1 MHREISQSD
10 KAFQSESRTSLYLL
24 TVILGFLIGWDIL
37 PWVSSR
43 IELWTGLAIPSFPN
57 EVRGFRIA
65 LIAAILGGARVL
77 YGSLDSL
84 LQGRMGADL
93 ALAIACIAAILIRE
107 PLVAAEVVFIGLVG
121 ECLEG
126 ITFDRTQ
133 KALRGMLELFPRRCW
148 RLDASGNEE
157 RILVGDLK
165 VGDTVRV
172 KPGARI
178 PADGLIIDGTSEVNT
193 AALTGE
199 SIPHLKTSGDTILA
213 GCLNG
218 LGALTFTV
226 LKVGNDTAAGRVFDL
241 TVKALA
247 SKNKIERT
255 ADRLARWFLPVVLGL
270 AAITFLAFLIVSQL
284 GWFRNPELPKPG
296 FYTSLRA
303 ALYPALSILVVACP
317 CALILATP
325 AAMIAAMGRL
335 AGTGILIKG
344 GNSLEQLAQI
354 NAFAFDKTG
363 TLTEG
368 RLELGQTWFAED
380 GFNADEALRLV
391 ASVEQSSEHP
401 LAKLLVHSAKSK
413 GLALSQA
420 IDFKALPGFGIEA
433 FIDGKSILVGTPR
446 LFLERNIFIPES
458 VDDEI
463 KSFETTGQTV
473 MVASIDGKVQALFG
487 ARDRIRPEAAGVISK
502 LREMGIERIALLS
515 GDRSIVADQVAKY
528 LGIDECHGGLL
539 PADKEKIIAEM
550 SSTHR
555 VAMVGDGINDAPALA
570 RSNVGLAVGGPS
582 GIEVVA
588 ESGDVVL
595 LGDPLRSL
603 PLLIGLSRAT
613 LQTINQNIL
622 YFAFGVNIVGIV
634 ITGWLWPLFA
644 PTDWM
649 EQSPLFAVVYH
660 QFGSFA
666 VLLNSMRLLWYQ
678 RESNLSASNS
688 FAKFTDKVGAF
699 VDRLLDIDEH
709 FDFIFH
715 NWQKVFAA
723 TVATLLL
730 IWLSFGFTQIQSNE
744 IGLVQRM
751 GRLLDDQLEP
761 GLHWRLPIPFEKV
774 TRIQPSKVR
783 TIEIGFRTL
792 SNGKVTSESGAWN
805 SRHESEGFYRVPD
818 ESVMITGDGN
828 LMEIQGSIRYAI
840 TDPRKFLF
848 NCNDVEAIL
857 RANTESILRELVG
870 SKSLGALLT
879 EDRGKFQ
886 FQATNLLETRITN
899 LDASVMGIRL
909 EGLSLHDLHPPQE
922 VVRSYYAVTQAMEM
936 RDRKI
941 NDALGAVLIKLA
953 DEQGRALLKER
964 LAQAFKDE
972 VIDKTKAQAD
982 VTLAL
987 LSSRVG
993 PSAYDDFLL
1002 ITSSLIEV
1010 LEGRKPD
1017 EVARITLEQLK
1028 ARRDSWKALADF
1040 RRFWNAISSA
1050 LAGRDKIILD
1060 SDKPVK
1066 SNLWLMPSDFFRMPG
1081 FFSAPVDRQKPAP
1094 KSNDGGLSQ

>member
-24 TVILGFLIGWDIL
+24 TIILGFLIGWDIL

-43 IELWTGLAIPSFPN
+43 IELLTGLAIPSFPN
-57 EVRGFRIA
+57 ELRGFRIA

-84 LQGRMGADL
+84 LQGKMGADL
-93 ALAIACIAAILIRE
+93 ALAVACIAAILIRE

-126 ITFDRTQ
+126 ITFDHTQ
-133 KALRGMLELFPRRCW
+133 KALKGMLELFPRRCW

-157 RILVGDLK
+157 RILVEDLK
-165 VGDTVRV
+165 TGDTVRV

-178 PADGLIIDGTSEVNT
+178 PADGIIIDGTSEVNT
-193 AALTGE
+193 SALTGE

-218 LGALTFTV
+218 FGAITFTV
-226 LKVGNDTAAGRVFDL
+226 LKVGNETAAGRVFDL

-247 SKNKIERT
+247 SKNKLERT

-270 AAITFLAFLIVSQL
+270 AAITFLGFFSGSQL

-296 FYTSLRA
+296 FYTALRA
-303 ALYPALSILVVACP
+303 AIYPALSILVVACP

-368 RLELGQTWFAED
+368 KLELGQTWFAEE
-380 GFNADEALRLV
+380 GLNADEALRLV

-401 LAKLLVHSAKSK
+401 LAKLLVHSAKTK
-413 GLALSQA
+413 GLTLSQA
-420 IDFKALPGFGIEA
+420 TNFIALPGFGVEA
-433 FIDGKSILVGTPR
+433 SVAGKYILVGTPR
-446 LFLERNIFIPES
+446 LFLERGITLPE
-458 VDDEI
+458 VVNDAI
-463 KSFETTGQTV
+463 ASFETTGQTV
-473 MVASIDGKVQALFG
+473 MVACIDGKVNALFG
-487 ARDRIRPEAAGVISK
+487 ARDRIRPEAAGVIAK

-515 GDRSIVADQVAKY
+515 GDRPVVANQVAKY

-539 PADKEKIIAEM
+539 PADKEKIIGEM
-550 SSTHR
+550 ALSHR

-613 LQTINQNIL
+613 LQTINQNII
-622 YFAFGVNIVGIV
+622 YFAFGVNIGGIV

-666 VLLNSMRLLWYQ
+666 VLVNSMRLLWFQ
-678 RESNLSASNS
+678 RDSNPDAPSS
-688 FAKFTDKVGAF
+688 FAKFYDKVGSF
-699 VDRLLDIDEH
+699 LDHLLDFDEH

-715 NWQKVFAA
+715 NWQKVLAA
-723 TVATLLL
+723 TFAILLL
-730 IWLSFGFTQIQSNE
+730 IWLSFGFMQIQSNE
-744 IGLVQRM
+744 IALVQRM
-751 GRLLDDQLEP
+751 GLLLDEQLEP
-761 GLHWRLPIPFEKV
+761 GLHWRLPFPFEKV

-783 TIEIGFRTL
+783 TLEIGFRTL
-792 SNGKVTSESGAWN
+792 ANGKASPESGAWN
-805 SRHESEGFYRVPD
+805 SRHENEGFYRVPD

-828 LMEIQGSIRYAI
+828 LMEIQGSIRFAI

-886 FQATNLLETRITN
+886 SQATALLENRILN
-899 LDASVMGIRL
+899 FDASVMGIRL

-941 NDALGAVLIKLA
+941 NDAQGAVLIKIA

-987 LSSRVG
+987 LSSREG
-993 PSAYDDFLL
+993 PSAYDDFLV
-1002 ITSSLIEV
+1002 IFGSFVRV
-1010 LEGRKPD
+1010 LEGMNPN
-1017 EVARITLEQLK
+1017 EAARITLEQLK
-1028 ARRDSWKALADF
+1028 ARRESWKTLADF
-1040 RRFWNAISSA
+1040 RRFWNAISFA
-1050 LAGRDKIILD
+1050 LAGRDKIIID

-1066 SNLWLMPSDFFRMPG
+1066 SNLWLVPSDFFRPPS
-1081 FFSAPVDRQKPAP
+1081 FSSVPQDRQKPAS
-1094 KSNDGGLSQ
+1094 KSNDGGL

>member
-1 MHREISQSD
+1 
-10 KAFQSESRTSLYLL
+10 
-24 TVILGFLIGWDIL
+24 
-37 PWVSSR
+37 
-43 IELWTGLAIPSFPN
+43 
-57 EVRGFRIA
+57 
-65 LIAAILGGARVL
+65 
-77 YGSLDSL
+77 
-84 LQGRMGADL
+84 
-93 ALAIACIAAILIRE
+93 
-107 PLVAAEVVFIGLVG
+107 
-121 ECLEG
+121 
-126 ITFDRTQ
+126 
-133 KALRGMLELFPRRCW
+133 
-148 RLDASGNEE
+148 
-157 RILVGDLK
+157 
-165 VGDTVRV
+165 
-172 KPGARI
+172 
-178 PADGLIIDGTSEVNT
+178 
-193 AALTGE
+193 
-199 SIPHLKTSGDTILA
+199 
-213 GCLNG
+213 
-218 LGALTFTV
+218 
-226 LKVGNDTAAGRVFDL
+226 
-241 TVKALA
+241 
-247 SKNKIERT
+247 
-255 ADRLARWFLPVVLGL
+255 
-270 AAITFLAFLIVSQL
+270 
-284 GWFRNPELPKPG
+284 
-296 FYTSLRA
+296 
-303 ALYPALSILVVACP
+303 
-317 CALILATP
+317 
-325 AAMIAAMGRL
+325 
-335 AGTGILIKG
+335 
-344 GNSLEQLAQI
+344 
-354 NAFAFDKTG
+354 
-363 TLTEG
+363 
-368 RLELGQTWFAED
+368 
-380 GFNADEALRLV
+380 
-391 ASVEQSSEHP
+391 
-401 LAKLLVHSAKSK
+401 
-413 GLALSQA
+413 
-420 IDFKALPGFGIEA
+420 
-433 FIDGKSILVGTPR
+433 
-446 LFLERNIFIPES
+446 
-458 VDDEI
+458 
-463 KSFETTGQTV
+463 

-502 LREMGIERIALLS
+502 LCEMGIERIALLS
-515 GDRSIVADQVAKY
+515 GDRPIVADQVAKY

-666 VLLNSMRLLWYQ
+666 VLLNSMRLLWFQ
-678 RESNLSASNS
+678 RESNVSASNS

-715 NWQKVFAA
+715 NWQKVFVA
-723 TVATLLL
+723 TFATLLL

-761 GLHWRLPIPFEKV
+761 GLHWRFPIPFEKV

-792 SNGKVTSESGAWN
+792 SNGKVTAESGAWN

-982 VTLAL
+982 VTLAI

-1050 LAGRDKIILD
+1050 LAGRDKIIID
-1060 SDKPVK
+1060 YDKPVK

-1081 FFSAPVDRQKPAP
+1081 FSSAPVDRQKPAP

>member
-10 KAFQSESRTSLYLL
+10 RAFQSESRTSLYLL
-24 TVILGFLIGWDIL
+24 TIILGFLIGWDIL

-43 IELWTGLAIPSFPN
+43 IETLTGFAIPSFAN
-57 EVRGFRIA
+57 EFRGFRIA

-84 LQGRMGADL
+84 LQGKLGADL
-93 ALAIACIAAILIRE
+93 ALAIACVAAILIKE

-148 RLDASGNEE
+148 RLDSSGNEQ
-157 RILVGDLK
+157 RILVEDLK

-172 KPGARI
+172 KPGARF
-178 PADGLIIDGTSEVNT
+178 PADGVILDGTSEVNT

-199 SIPHLKTSGDTILA
+199 SIPQLKTPGDNILA

-218 LGALTFTV
+218 LGAITFKV
-226 LKVGNDTAAGRVFDL
+226 MKVGNETAAGRVFDL

-247 SKNKIERT
+247 SKNKLERT
-255 ADRLARWFLPVVLGL
+255 ADRLARWFLPVVLCL
-270 AAITFLAFLIVSQL
+270 AMVTFLGFLFGSQT
-284 GWFRNPELPKPG
+284 GWFRNPEIPKPG
-296 FYTSLRA
+296 FSTALRN

-368 RLELGQTWFAED
+368 KLEIGQTWFSGA
-380 GFNADEALRLV
+380 GTNPDETLRLV

-401 LAKLLVHSAKSK
+401 LAKLLVNFAKSK
-413 GLALSQA
+413 GIALSTCA
-420 IDFKALPGFGIEA
+420 EFKALPGFGIEA
-433 FIDGKSILVGTPR
+433 FIGNEKILVGSPR
-446 LFLERNIFIPES
+446 LFKDCGINIPEAA
-458 VDDEI
+458 DKAI
-463 KSFETTGQTV
+463 KEFESSGQTV
-473 MVASIDGKVQALFG
+473 MVACIGDEIQAIFG
-487 ARDRIRPEAAGVISK
+487 ARDRIRPEAVGVISK
-502 LREMGIERIALLS
+502 LREMGIERISLLS
-515 GDRSIVADQVAKY
+515 GDRQVVALQVANY
-528 LGIDECHGGLL
+528 LGIEECHGELL
-539 PADKEKIIAEM
+539 PADKEKIVAEIA
-550 SSTHR
+550 SSYK

-595 LGDPLRSL
+595 LGDPLRFL

-613 LQTINQNIL
+613 LQTINQNII

-649 EQSPLFAVVYH
+649 EQSPLFAVIYH

-666 VLLNSMRLLWYQ
+666 VLLNSMRLLWFQ
-678 RESNLSASNS
+678 RESSLAASSSLSKLA
-688 FAKFTDKVGAF
+688 DGAGSLLE
-699 VDRLLDIDEH
+699 RILDIDEH
-709 FDFIFH
+709 IDFVFH
-715 NWQKVFAA
+715 NWQKVIAVFSSAIIL
-723 TVATLLL
+723 V
-730 IWLSFGFTQIQSNE
+730 WLSLGLIQIQSNE
-744 IGLVQRM
+744 IGLVQRL

-761 GLHWRLPIPFEKV
+761 GLHWRLPFPFEKV
-774 TRIQPSKVR
+774 TRIQPAKVR

-792 SNGKVTSESGAWN
+792 SNGKVSSESGAWT

-818 ESVMITGDGN
+818 EAVMITGDGN
-828 LMEIQGSIRYAI
+828 LMEIQGSIRYI
-840 TDPRKFLF
+840 VTDPRKFLF
-848 NCNDVEAIL
+848 NCNDVDAIL

-886 FQATNLLETRITN
+886 FQAANLLESRIN
-899 LDASVMGIRL
+899 SLDSSVMGVKL

-941 NDALGAVLIKLA
+941 NDAQGSVLIKLA
-953 DEQGRALLKER
+953 DEFGRALLKER
-964 LAQAFKDE
+964 LAQAYRDE
-972 VIDKTKAQAD
+972 IIDKTKAQTD
-982 VTLAL
+982 VFYSILF
-987 LSSRVG
+987 SRNG
-993 PSAYDDFLL
+993 PSTFDDFILISQSLL
-1002 ITSSLIEV
+1002 DV
-1010 LEGRKPD
+1010 LKGAKPE
-1017 EVARITLEQLK
+1017 EVARITLAQLK
-1028 ARRDSWKALADF
+1028 DRRESWKTIADF
-1040 RRFWNAISSA
+1040 RRFWNAISYA
-1050 LAGRDKIILD
+1050 LSGRDKIIID

-1066 SNLWLMPSDFFRMPG
+1066 SNLWLLPSDFFRIPG
-1081 FFSAPVDRQKPAP
+1081 FSSPADRP
-1094 KSNDGGLSQ
+1094 KSSPRSSDGGL

>member
-1 MHREISQSD
+1 
-10 KAFQSESRTSLYLL
+10 
-24 TVILGFLIGWDIL
+24 
-37 PWVSSR
+37 
-43 IELWTGLAIPSFPN
+43 
-57 EVRGFRIA
+57 
-65 LIAAILGGARVL
+65 
-77 YGSLDSL
+77 
-84 LQGRMGADL
+84 
-93 ALAIACIAAILIRE
+93 
-107 PLVAAEVVFIGLVG
+107 
-121 ECLEG
+121 
-126 ITFDRTQ
+126 
-133 KALRGMLELFPRRCW
+133 
-148 RLDASGNEE
+148 
-157 RILVGDLK
+157 
-165 VGDTVRV
+165 
-172 KPGARI
+172 
-178 PADGLIIDGTSEVNT
+178 
-193 AALTGE
+193 
-199 SIPHLKTSGDTILA
+199 
-213 GCLNG
+213 
-218 LGALTFTV
+218 
-226 LKVGNDTAAGRVFDL
+226 
-241 TVKALA
+241 
-247 SKNKIERT
+247 
-255 ADRLARWFLPVVLGL
+255 
-270 AAITFLAFLIVSQL
+270 
-284 GWFRNPELPKPG
+284 
-296 FYTSLRA
+296 
-303 ALYPALSILVVACP
+303 
-317 CALILATP
+317 
-325 AAMIAAMGRL
+325 
-335 AGTGILIKG
+335 
-344 GNSLEQLAQI
+344 
-354 NAFAFDKTG
+354 
-363 TLTEG
+363 
-368 RLELGQTWFAED
+368 
-380 GFNADEALRLV
+380 
-391 ASVEQSSEHP
+391 
-401 LAKLLVHSAKSK
+401 
-413 GLALSQA
+413 
-420 IDFKALPGFGIEA
+420 
-433 FIDGKSILVGTPR
+433 
-446 LFLERNIFIPES
+446 
-458 VDDEI
+458 
-463 KSFETTGQTV
+463 
-473 MVASIDGKVQALFG
+473 
-487 ARDRIRPEAAGVISK
+487 
-502 LREMGIERIALLS
+502 
-515 GDRSIVADQVAKY
+515 
-528 LGIDECHGGLL
+528 
-539 PADKEKIIAEM
+539 
-550 SSTHR
+550 
-555 VAMVGDGINDAPALA
+555 MVGDGINDAPALA

-649 EQSPLFAVVYH
+649 EQSLLFAVVYH

-666 VLLNSMRLLWYQ
+666 VLLNSMRLLWFQ
-678 RESNLSASNS
+678 RESNVSASNS

-715 NWQKVFAA
+715 NWQKVFVA
-723 TVATLLL
+723 TFATLLL

-761 GLHWRLPIPFEKV
+761 GLHWRFPIPFEKV

-886 FQATNLLETRITN
+886 FQATNLLENRIAK

-1010 LEGRKPD
+1010 LEGMKPD
-1017 EVARITLEQLK
+1017 EAARITLEQLK
-1028 ARRDSWKALADF
+1028 ARRDSWKSLADF

-1060 SDKPVK
+1060 YDKPVK

-1081 FFSAPVDRQKPAP
+1081 FSSAPVDRQKPAP
-1094 KSNDGGLSQ
+1094 KSNDGGLSP

>member
-1 MHREISQSD
+1 
-10 KAFQSESRTSLYLL
+10 
-24 TVILGFLIGWDIL
+24 
-37 PWVSSR
+37 
-43 IELWTGLAIPSFPN
+43 
-57 EVRGFRIA
+57 
-65 LIAAILGGARVL
+65 
-77 YGSLDSL
+77 
-84 LQGRMGADL
+84 
-93 ALAIACIAAILIRE
+93 
-107 PLVAAEVVFIGLVG
+107 
-121 ECLEG
+121 
-126 ITFDRTQ
+126 
-133 KALRGMLELFPRRCW
+133 
-148 RLDASGNEE
+148 
-157 RILVGDLK
+157 
-165 VGDTVRV
+165 
-172 KPGARI
+172 
-178 PADGLIIDGTSEVNT
+178 
-193 AALTGE
+193 
-199 SIPHLKTSGDTILA
+199 
-213 GCLNG
+213 
-218 LGALTFTV
+218 
-226 LKVGNDTAAGRVFDL
+226 
-241 TVKALA
+241 
-247 SKNKIERT
+247 
-255 ADRLARWFLPVVLGL
+255 
-270 AAITFLAFLIVSQL
+270 
-284 GWFRNPELPKPG
+284 
-296 FYTSLRA
+296 
-303 ALYPALSILVVACP
+303 
-317 CALILATP
+317 
-325 AAMIAAMGRL
+325 
-335 AGTGILIKG
+335 
-344 GNSLEQLAQI
+344 
-354 NAFAFDKTG
+354 
-363 TLTEG
+363 
-368 RLELGQTWFAED
+368 
-380 GFNADEALRLV
+380 
-391 ASVEQSSEHP
+391 
-401 LAKLLVHSAKSK
+401 
-413 GLALSQA
+413 
-420 IDFKALPGFGIEA
+420 
-433 FIDGKSILVGTPR
+433 
-446 LFLERNIFIPES
+446 
-458 VDDEI
+458 
-463 KSFETTGQTV
+463 
-473 MVASIDGKVQALFG
+473 
-487 ARDRIRPEAAGVISK
+487 
-502 LREMGIERIALLS
+502 
-515 GDRSIVADQVAKY
+515 
-528 LGIDECHGGLL
+528 
-539 PADKEKIIAEM
+539 
-550 SSTHR
+550 
-555 VAMVGDGINDAPALA
+555 
-570 RSNVGLAVGGPS
+570 
-582 GIEVVA
+582 
-588 ESGDVVL
+588 VVL

>member
-1 MHREISQSD
+1 
-10 KAFQSESRTSLYLL
+10 
-24 TVILGFLIGWDIL
+24 
-37 PWVSSR
+37 
-43 IELWTGLAIPSFPN
+43 
-57 EVRGFRIA
+57 
-65 LIAAILGGARVL
+65 
-77 YGSLDSL
+77 
-84 LQGRMGADL
+84 
-93 ALAIACIAAILIRE
+93 
-107 PLVAAEVVFIGLVG
+107 
-121 ECLEG
+121 
-126 ITFDRTQ
+126 
-133 KALRGMLELFPRRCW
+133 
-148 RLDASGNEE
+148 
-157 RILVGDLK
+157 
-165 VGDTVRV
+165 
-172 KPGARI
+172 
-178 PADGLIIDGTSEVNT
+178 
-193 AALTGE
+193 
-199 SIPHLKTSGDTILA
+199 
-213 GCLNG
+213 
-218 LGALTFTV
+218 
-226 LKVGNDTAAGRVFDL
+226 
-241 TVKALA
+241 
-247 SKNKIERT
+247 
-255 ADRLARWFLPVVLGL
+255 
-270 AAITFLAFLIVSQL
+270 
-284 GWFRNPELPKPG
+284 
-296 FYTSLRA
+296 
-303 ALYPALSILVVACP
+303 
-317 CALILATP
+317 
-325 AAMIAAMGRL
+325 
-335 AGTGILIKG
+335 
-344 GNSLEQLAQI
+344 
-354 NAFAFDKTG
+354 
-363 TLTEG
+363 
-368 RLELGQTWFAED
+368 
-380 GFNADEALRLV
+380 
-391 ASVEQSSEHP
+391 
-401 LAKLLVHSAKSK
+401 
-413 GLALSQA
+413 
-420 IDFKALPGFGIEA
+420 
-433 FIDGKSILVGTPR
+433 
-446 LFLERNIFIPES
+446 
-458 VDDEI
+458 
-463 KSFETTGQTV
+463 
-473 MVASIDGKVQALFG
+473 
-487 ARDRIRPEAAGVISK
+487 
-502 LREMGIERIALLS
+502 
-515 GDRSIVADQVAKY
+515 
-528 LGIDECHGGLL
+528 
-539 PADKEKIIAEM
+539 
-550 SSTHR
+550 
-555 VAMVGDGINDAPALA
+555 
-570 RSNVGLAVGGPS
+570 
-582 GIEVVA
+582 
-588 ESGDVVL
+588 
-595 LGDPLRSL
+595 
-603 PLLIGLSRAT
+603 
-613 LQTINQNIL
+613 
-622 YFAFGVNIVGIV
+622 
-634 ITGWLWPLFA
+634 
-644 PTDWM
+644 
-649 EQSPLFAVVYH
+649 
-660 QFGSFA
+660 
-666 VLLNSMRLLWYQ
+666 MRLLWYQ

-1081 FFSAPVDRQKPAP
+1081 FSSAPVDRQKPAP

>member
-1 MHREISQSD
+1 
-10 KAFQSESRTSLYLL
+10 
-24 TVILGFLIGWDIL
+24 
-37 PWVSSR
+37 
-43 IELWTGLAIPSFPN
+43 
-57 EVRGFRIA
+57 
-65 LIAAILGGARVL
+65 
-77 YGSLDSL
+77 
-84 LQGRMGADL
+84 
-93 ALAIACIAAILIRE
+93 
-107 PLVAAEVVFIGLVG
+107 
-121 ECLEG
+121 
-126 ITFDRTQ
+126 
-133 KALRGMLELFPRRCW
+133 
-148 RLDASGNEE
+148 
-157 RILVGDLK
+157 
-165 VGDTVRV
+165 
-172 KPGARI
+172 
-178 PADGLIIDGTSEVNT
+178 
-193 AALTGE
+193 
-199 SIPHLKTSGDTILA
+199 
-213 GCLNG
+213 
-218 LGALTFTV
+218 
-226 LKVGNDTAAGRVFDL
+226 
-241 TVKALA
+241 
-247 SKNKIERT
+247 
-255 ADRLARWFLPVVLGL
+255 
-270 AAITFLAFLIVSQL
+270 
-284 GWFRNPELPKPG
+284 
-296 FYTSLRA
+296 
-303 ALYPALSILVVACP
+303 
-317 CALILATP
+317 
-325 AAMIAAMGRL
+325 
-335 AGTGILIKG
+335 
-344 GNSLEQLAQI
+344 
-354 NAFAFDKTG
+354 
-363 TLTEG
+363 
-368 RLELGQTWFAED
+368 
-380 GFNADEALRLV
+380 
-391 ASVEQSSEHP
+391 
-401 LAKLLVHSAKSK
+401 
-413 GLALSQA
+413 
-420 IDFKALPGFGIEA
+420 
-433 FIDGKSILVGTPR
+433 
-446 LFLERNIFIPES
+446 
-458 VDDEI
+458 
-463 KSFETTGQTV
+463 

-515 GDRSIVADQVAKY
+515 GDRPIVADQVAKY

-539 PADKEKIIAEM
+539 PADKERIIAEM

-666 VLLNSMRLLWYQ
+666 VLLNSMRLLWFQ
-678 RESNLSASNS
+678 RESNVSASNS

-715 NWQKVFAA
+715 NWQKVFVA
-723 TVATLLL
+723 TFATLLL

-761 GLHWRLPIPFEKV
+761 GLHWRFPIPFEKV

-792 SNGKVTSESGAWN
+792 SNGKVTAESGAWN

-886 FQATNLLETRITN
+886 FQATNLLENRIAK

-982 VTLAL
+982 VTLAI

-1017 EVARITLEQLK
+1017 ESARITLEQLK
-1028 ARRDSWKALADF
+1028 ARRDSWKSLADF

-1060 SDKPVK
+1060 YDKPVK

-1081 FFSAPVDRQKPAP
+1081 FSSAPVDRQKPAP